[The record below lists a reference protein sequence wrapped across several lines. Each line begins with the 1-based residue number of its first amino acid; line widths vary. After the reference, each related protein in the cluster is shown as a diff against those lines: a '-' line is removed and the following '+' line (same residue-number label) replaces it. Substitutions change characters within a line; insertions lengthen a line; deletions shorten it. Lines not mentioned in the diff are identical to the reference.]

1 MGNLFNM
8 DNGFFSFLSK
18 ACDILFLSVVWALCC
33 IPIITIGPA
42 NTALYY
48 ATVKVIRR
56 ERGYLFREFFKSFR
70 LNFKRAAIVG
80 VVLTI
85 IFTILIFD
93 LISTWATLG
102 GSSTTSSVFFGIY
115 VAITFLILCF
125 SLYVFPV
132 LSRFDMNIKQLIK
145 AASFMSMRH
154 LPSTIGMAIV
164 TLASIVGVLFIP
176 ILIFILP
183 AASTLLNSLLM
194 ERVLKKYMPKEESSE
209 EDTRKDEWYLE

>member
-1 MGNLFNM
+1 
-8 DNGFFSFLSK
+8 
-18 ACDILFLSVVWALCC
+18 
-33 IPIITIGPA
+33 
-42 NTALYY
+42 
-48 ATVKVIRR
+48 
-56 ERGYLFREFFKSFR
+56 
-70 LNFKRAAIVG
+70 
-80 VVLTI
+80 
-85 IFTILIFD
+85 
-93 LISTWATLG
+93 
-102 GSSTTSSVFFGIY
+102 
-115 VAITFLILCF
+115 
-125 SLYVFPV
+125 
-132 LSRFDMNIKQLIK
+132 MNIKQLIK